1 MRSIILA
8 GAAALA
14 FAVPAVAQDTTT
26 QAETQAEAETAMGPY
41 TMTAGQ
47 QTSYD
52 AWPADRQ
59 AAYDAWTAEI
69 QEYFWSL
76 TPEQQT
82 GWWALTDEQRTQVY
96 RMTPQQRTSA
106 WAQISAQM
114 SGSAAPGAAASTTAA
129 ATAAPPTS
137 RTAAGPASTTG
148 AMASSGDMRFVE
160 SETVQTAPPPKEEY
174 PLCSAEV
181 QDGCVNP
188 RAAGKNYGNVPLD
201 YWPGKPASEID
212 EPLPAK
218 KPDGA

>member
-1 MRSIILA
+1 
-8 GAAALA
+8 
-14 FAVPAVAQDTTT
+14 
-26 QAETQAEAETAMGPY
+26 
-41 TMTAGQ
+41 
-47 QTSYD
+47 
-52 AWPADRQ
+52 ADRQ

-96 RMTPQQRTSA
+96 QMTPQQRTSA
-106 WAQISAQM
+106 WAQIAAQM
-114 SGSAAPGAAASTTAA
+114 GGAPAPGAAASTA
-129 ATAAPPTS
+129 ATASAGTP
-137 RTAAGPASTTG
+137 AATASTT
-148 AMASSGDMRFVE
+148 ASMATSGDMRFVE
-160 SETVQTAPPPKEEY
+160 SETVQTAPPPKQEY
-174 PLCSAEV
+174 PVCSAEV

-188 RAAGKNYGNVPLD
+188 REAGKNYGNVPLE

>member
-8 GAAALA
+8 GVAALA
-14 FAVPAVAQDTTT
+14 FAVPAAAQDTTT
-26 QAETQAEAETAMGPY
+26 EAETQVEAETPLGTY
-41 TMTAGQ
+41 TMTTGQ

-82 GWWALTDEQRTQVY
+82 GWWALTDEQRRKVY
-96 RMTPQQRTSA
+96 QMTPQQRTSA
-106 WAQISAQM
+106 WAQIAAQM
-114 SGSAAPGAAASTTAA
+114 NGAAPGAAAATAATTSRTTTGTASTTA
-129 ATAAPPTS
+129 
-137 RTAAGPASTTG
+137 STR
-148 AMASSGDMRFVE
+148 ASGDMRFVE

-174 PLCSAEV
+174 PVCSAKV
-181 QDGCVNP
+181 QDGCINP
-188 RAAGKNYGNVPLD
+188 REAGKNYGNVPLD

-218 KPDGA
+218 KPDDA